1 MQSHSDSKPGGA
13 TLVLFET
20 EHLKANIRGA
30 LVEAALSPWQR
41 SFLLDVLSKLEKYGS
56 RARLSDKQLLKL
68 NEILGGGGTRR
79 HEAAATSRTTRHSG
93 RSRFRTPS
101 FLSRRIRWW
110 RRRLVRDAVVVALI
124 VMVGLVYSVF
134 ETGPVQS
141 FFGVA
146 GTSSH
151 VMGPVDQA
159 FTVTDGDTVH
169 VAGERA
175 GTRLVGFNTPEKFS
189 PQCEYERK
197 LGERASSRLSELVK
211 SPNLQLTKVP
221 CACPAGSEGTDAC
234 NHGRSCGILKVDGRD
249 VGQILIGEGLAV
261 PFICEGNRCPR
272 TPRPWC
278 RQQS

>member
-20 EHLKANIRGA
+20 EHLKANIRSAFAG
-30 LVEAALSPWQR
+30 VGLSPWQR
-41 SFLLDVLSKLEKYGS
+41 DFLSDVLSKLEKYGS

-79 HEAAATSRTTRHSG
+79 HEAIGTSRTTRYAHRTG
-93 RSRFRTPS
+93 FRTPS

-110 RRRLVRDAVVVALI
+110 RRRLVRDSVVVALI
-124 VMVGLVYSVF
+124 MMVGLLYSVF

-141 FFGVA
+141 FVGAV

-159 FTVTDGDTVH
+159 FSVTDGDTVH
-169 VAGERA
+169 IAGERA
-175 GTRLVGFNTPEKFS
+175 GTRLIGFNTPEKFS

-197 LGERASSRLSELVK
+197 LGERASSRLRELVK
-211 SPNLQLTKVP
+211 SPNLQLTKVS

-234 NHGRSCGILKVDGRD
+234 NHGRSCGVLKSTAATSDK
-249 VGQILIGEGLAV
+249 
-261 PFICEGNRCPR
+261 
-272 TPRPWC
+272 
-278 RQQS
+278 S